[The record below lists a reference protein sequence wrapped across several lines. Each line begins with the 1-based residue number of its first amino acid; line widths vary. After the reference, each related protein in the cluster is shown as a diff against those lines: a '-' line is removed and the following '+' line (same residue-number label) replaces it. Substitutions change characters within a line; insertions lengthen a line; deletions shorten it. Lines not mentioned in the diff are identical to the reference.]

1 MVGDRNAGEA
11 SRNIRTQ
18 LPDASGDGRVG
29 DPCLWRRSGCGV
41 GHCLRGARVHG
52 TLRDD
57 FARRQALNARDDTL
71 RRQISLTLRPGR
83 RVDDSLRVDSSL
95 RSAMRFVG
103 LDRPICRTHLWCGR
117 GI

>member
-1 MVGDRNAGEA
+1 M
-11 SRNIRTQ
+11 
-18 LPDASGDGRVG
+18 
-29 DPCLWRRSGCGV
+29 
-41 GHCLRGARVHG
+41 
-52 TLRDD
+52 
-57 FARRQALNARDDTL
+57 NARDDTL